1 MIPLNKLN
9 LRHLFRTLFG
19 LAILM
24 PTILILSSANGNI
37 PKSMLDIIWEVEGV
51 RMTGTGTPV
60 VDYLIEH
67 EGLET
72 VTTDSAKRPINK
84 AMSEERGFPIYGQ
97 PHGDTKKISNV
108 TFNGITISGNEHRY
122 VGYSVDGIPITSVWF
137 PHDADAGKQLA
148 KNWVKEPWNYS
159 QAKKYGFSDKPTEMI
174 NGNEEIYNQLKEA
187 LEKMVNPYNPSQ
199 LWIDTYKGTSG
210 AKFTDVQ
217 GMLDYIGISVMPKNY
232 HPGVIGMLNNTGGT
246 IWYETFL
253 TAPPIPFPTASIQP
267 VGIGTNLI
275 SAYEYSENKNAY
287 VKFALDY
294 TVPKGIKDEDLRD
307 VTHVF
312 NYYVIDAEGFNHSID
327 FYSN

>member
-1 MIPLNKLN
+1 MNKLN
-9 LRHLFRTLFG
+9 LRHLLGTVLG
-19 LAILM
+19 LVILM
-24 PTILILSSANGNI
+24 PTIFITSSANVSANDII

-51 RMTGTGTPV
+51 RMSGTGTPV
-60 VDYLIEH
+60 VDYLIEY

-72 VTTDSAKRPINK
+72 ITTDSAKRPINK

-97 PHGDTKKISNV
+97 PHGDTKKITNV

-148 KNWVKEPWNYS
+148 KNWIKEPWNYS
-159 QAKKYGFSDKPTEMI
+159 QASKYGFAVNPKRIMFDETTEQ
-174 NGNEEIYNQLKEA
+174 QLYDA
-187 LEKMVNPYNPSQ
+187 LENMINPYNPSEK
-199 LWIDTYKGTSG
+199 WIETYAKSSG

-275 SAYEYSENKNAY
+275 SAYEYNENKNAY

-294 TVPKGIKDEDLRD
+294 SVPKGIKEEDLRD
-307 VTHVF
+307 VSHVF
-312 NYYVIDAEGFNHSID
+312 NYYVIDAEGFNHSIYR
-327 FYSN
+327 F